1 MLVLNSEYRTEFKKL
16 KQLID
21 DFERL
26 AKEEVEDGELLDET
40 DLFKNQLTSLQTSF
54 RLLFKTN
61 IRSLNS
67 LQVFK
72 S

>member
-26 AKEEVEDGELLDET
+26 AKEEDEDGELLDET

>member
-1 MLVLNSEYRTEFKKL
+1 VLVLNSEYRTEFKKL

-26 AKEEVEDGELLDET
+26 AKEEDEDGELLDET

-54 RLLFKTN
+54 RLLFKTK
-61 IRSLNS
+61 IRSFNS
-67 LQVFK
+67 LQV
-72 S
+72 